1 MAAHRA
7 RAARPFG
14 DSGRGY
20 RRGVTRDV
28 LAGWVEMTAEA
39 VESARTACDE
49 LRWHEAYRRRWR
61 EVRAE
66 AGLRAAH
73 ASASLE
79 GARLPLDLVR
89 SLATG
94 TTSWATSSSSPPDD
108 GARATAPLG
117 AGAGPTGVQQAGERG
132 VDAQSVL
139 VGALRGS
146 SLVEALVPDL
156 GAQQRAA
163 LPPLPQL
170 LARAHTVVGA
180 GWLPVD
186 ALGRLRTD
194 EPALDQRGL
203 GSSSTGLEVASR
215 IDLLARTV
223 ATTTAPALVVAAL
236 VHAEVLAVR
245 PFVAGNGLV
254 ARLVAR
260 VIATSGGLDPT
271 GSILPELTWAAAP
284 QVYTA
289 GAAGYATGE
298 PERVAAWFT
307 AYASAVVAG
316 ATAARAVAESV
327 LAGSLS

>member
-1 MAAHRA
+1 MTQDA
-7 RAARPFG
+7 
-14 DSGRGY
+14 
-20 RRGVTRDV
+20 
-28 LAGWVEMTAEA
+28 LAGWVEVTADA
-39 VESARTACDE
+39 VGQARTACDE

-66 AGLRAAH
+66 SGLRAAQ
-73 ASASLE
+73 ASAALE

-94 TTSWATSSSSPPDD
+94 TTTWPSTGPAQTDSDERVD
-108 GARATAPLG
+108 ERA
-117 AGAGPTGVQQAGERG
+117 
-132 VDAQSVL
+132 VL
-139 VGALRGS
+139 VGALRGA

-156 GAQQRAA
+156 GSQQRAA

-170 LARAHTVVGA
+170 LARVHTVVGA

-186 ALGRLRTD
+186 ALGRLRTA
-194 EPALDQRGL
+194 EPALDLRGL
-203 GSSSTGLEVASR
+203 GAPPTGREIAARV
-215 IDLLARTV
+215 DLLSRTV

-271 GSILPELTWAAAP
+271 GSVLPELTWADAP
-284 QVYTA
+284 QLYVA

-298 PERVAAWFT
+298 PERVATWFT
-307 AYASAVVAG
+307 SYASAIVAG
-316 ATAARAVAESV
+316 AAAARTVADAV
-327 LAGSLS
+327 LAGTLS

>member
-1 MAAHRA
+1 MTQDA
-7 RAARPFG
+7 
-14 DSGRGY
+14 
-20 RRGVTRDV
+20 
-28 LAGWVEMTAEA
+28 LAGWVELTADA
-39 VESARTACDE
+39 VERARTACDE

-73 ASASLE
+73 ASAALE

-94 TTSWATSSSSPPDD
+94 TTSWSTSGNPVPADEGAPPVVVRDAASQ
-108 GARATAPLG
+108 GAP
-117 AGAGPTGVQQAGERG
+117 P

-139 VGALRGS
+139 VGALRGA

-156 GAQQRAA
+156 GAQGRVS

-170 LARAHTVVGA
+170 LARAHTVVGV

-203 GSSSTGLEVASR
+203 GAAPNGREVAAR
-215 IDLLARTV
+215 VDLLARTV

-260 VIATSGGLDPT
+260 VLATTGGLDPT
-271 GSILPELTWAAAP
+271 GSVLPELTWADAP
-284 QVYTA
+284 QLYTA
-289 GAAGYATGE
+289 GVAGYATGE
-298 PERVAAWFT
+298 PERVAQWLT
-307 AYASAVVAG
+307 AYSSAIVAG
-316 ATAARAVAESV
+316 AAAARTVADSV

>member
-1 MAAHRA
+1 MTQDALTGWVEVTADAVERA
-7 RAARPFG
+7 RA
-14 DSGRGY
+14 
-20 RRGVTRDV
+20 
-28 LAGWVEMTAEA
+28 
-39 VESARTACDE
+39 ACDE

-73 ASASLE
+73 ASAALE

-94 TTSWATSSSSPPDD
+94 TTSWPAAGAAPRPADD
-108 GARATAPLG
+108 
-117 AGAGPTGVQQAGERG
+117 GAGPTVARGGSAAGVPA
-132 VDAQSVL
+132 VDAEAVL
-139 VGALRGS
+139 VGALRGA
-146 SLVEALVPDL
+146 SLVESLVPDL
-156 GAQQRAA
+156 GSQQRAA

-203 GSSSTGLEVASR
+203 GPAPTGREVAAR

-223 ATTTAPALVVAAL
+223 ATTNAPALVVAAL

-260 VIATSGGLDPT
+260 VLATSGGLDPT
-271 GSILPELTWAAAP
+271 GSVLPELTWADAP
-284 QVYTA
+284 QPYVA
-289 GAAGYATGE
+289 GVAGYSTGE

-307 AYASAVVAG
+307 SYASAVVAG
-316 ATAARAVAESV
+316 AAAARTVADAV